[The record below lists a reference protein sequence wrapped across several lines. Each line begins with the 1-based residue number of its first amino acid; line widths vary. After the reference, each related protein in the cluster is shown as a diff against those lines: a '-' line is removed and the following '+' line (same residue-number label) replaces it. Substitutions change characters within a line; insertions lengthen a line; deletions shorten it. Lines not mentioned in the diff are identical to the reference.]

1 MYVAKYMYV
10 WLIYAD
16 IFIIMYMHCVF
27 SHICVTAVEVY
38 VNYNIMYMCKKQ
50 MNVGMYHA
58 KNSRNSKLIVESCIT
73 PRTENVGKRFCM
85 IVLSPGEDYFLFL
98 LFLAWCIPTSPFIC
112 IHFFHVVWTKTLHGG
127 V

>member
-85 IVLSPGEDYFLFL
+85 IVYTITWRRL
-98 LFLAWCIPTSPFIC
+98 LLVSIIFGMVHPYIT
-112 IHFFHVVWTKTLHGG
+112 IHMYTFFPCCLD
-127 V
+127 